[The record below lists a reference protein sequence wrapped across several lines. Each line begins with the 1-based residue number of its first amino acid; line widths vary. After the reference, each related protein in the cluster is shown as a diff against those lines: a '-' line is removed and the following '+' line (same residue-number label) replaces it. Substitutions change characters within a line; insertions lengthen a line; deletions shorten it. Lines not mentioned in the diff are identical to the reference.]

1 MNKLSTNQWIY
12 IALFSGFLISIAISI
27 SLESATGTACGLAFW
42 DVFIEMMKIL
52 PFAFILIALIEVWV
66 SDKVIIK
73 HLGKNSGYM
82 AYLWAL
88 LLAGISVGGIFV
100 GLPLAQSLQKK
111 GASLSVIFA
120 YLGFVGV
127 VRIPM
132 TIFEITFLGLPF
144 TFARL
149 AVAIPAFLLIGI
161 IWGKYLGKRNYTL
174 NQDI

>member
-27 SLESATGTACGLAFW
+27 SIESATGIACGLAFW
-42 DVFIEMMKIL
+42 DVLIEMMKIL
-52 PFAFILIALIEVWV
+52 PFAFILIGLIEVWV

-82 AYLWAL
+82 AYLWVL

-111 GASLSVIFA
+111 GASLSVIFV

-127 VRIPM
+127 ARIPM
-132 TIFEITFLGLPF
+132 TIFEISFMGLPF

-149 AVAIPAFLLIGI
+149 AVAIPAFLVIGI
-161 IWGKYLGKRNYTL
+161 VLGKYLSKRNYSL
-174 NQDI
+174 KQDV